1 LIFAGLFPLVAGV
14 GDAARMAE
22 TEKRGWRPSR
32 TVKIVGVLV
41 LLIAWTAMA
50 GQWADKG
57 CGLGQG
63 FSLVV
68 QHGTPDRNEGCED
81 EPSGTTYTDDYYG

>member
-1 LIFAGLFPLVAGV
+1 MLPLVAGV
-14 GDAARMAE
+14 GDAARMVE

-32 TVKIVGVLV
+32 TQKIVAVVV

-57 CGLGQG
+57 CSLPQG
-63 FSLVV
+63 YSLVV
-68 QHGTPDRNEGCED
+68 QHGTPDRWEGCES
-81 EPSGTTYTDDYYG
+81 EPSGAVYTDDYSG